1 MKKILRR
8 AKCMNT
14 EYANQYLALLDI
26 DNPYTCNF
34 GKTQCDRTH
43 SDAFNKFQN
52 KLNGEFFNK
61 K

>member
-26 DNPYTCNF
+26 DNLCFQGQFMYAPYSFNF
-34 GKTQCDRTH
+34 H
-43 SDAFNKFQN
+43 KFVN
-52 KLNGEFFNK
+52 YFCI
-61 K
+61 

>member
-1 MKKILRR
+1 
-8 AKCMNT
+8 MNT
-14 EYANQYLALLDI
+14 EYSNQYLALLDI

-43 SDAFNKFQN
+43 TDAFNKFQN